1 MLTYSSRVKLCRT
14 TLTGS
19 ERFAWQKGCTL
30 NRWRA
35 LEKRSRLR
43 SAVVDRSIPQIAV
56 CTRYYRRVFV
66 VWTRRLSDIAHTF
79 LGQGA
84 VLDIVKF
91 HHWSTLIGPQGCY
104 GLFDWLKLTP
114 LQNLTI
120 WWNSTVSRIAPQLWI
135 TFCSIRSALL
145 YTKQKAADV
154 HVDEPLYSY
163 NGDAYWKKKKKTCF
177 RKLVTSE
184 VMKCTYKMKKRKR
197 KKKARTGSGVRAEQI
212 SVEPQNFFF
221 RQACIFLYAV

>member
-35 LEKRSRLR
+35 LEKRCRLR

-84 VLDIVKF
+84 VLDIVNF
-91 HHWSTLIGPQGCY
+91 HHWSTLIGLQGCY

-114 LQNLTI
+114 LQNFTI

-163 NGDAYWKKKKKTCF
+163 NGDAYWKKKKRLVSGNWLH
-177 RKLVTSE
+177 RKSWSAHI
-184 VMKCTYKMKKRKR
+184 KWKKEKE
-197 KKKARTGSGVRAEQI
+197 KKARTGSGVRAEQI